1 MQKIKQMLSN
11 TLRLNFYYL
20 KIIRI
25 LHPRYHSKITE
36 HVLRISKR
44 TSVSFFMRLYVNHNE
59 NEDTDR
65 IDTTQ
70 IDLGLSMDANIMN
83 INSVSV

>member
-1 MQKIKQMLSN
+1 ME
-11 TLRLNFYYL
+11 
-20 KIIRI
+20 RI
-25 LHPRYHSKITE
+25 
-36 HVLRISKR
+36 LRISKR

-59 NEDTDR
+59 NKDTDR

-70 IDLGLSMDANIMN
+70 IDLGLSMDTNIMN